1 MVVEEGLAAVAL
13 AVVLIIPS
21 VQPSIQLAP

>member
-1 MVVEEGLAAVAL
+1 VVSLSYWSIKPWFHTKGKL

-21 VQPSIQLAP
+21 Y